1 MIQMLSKTSLLFASL
16 IFSVSAYGANCKPPK
31 MNKNTILFQ
40 NPSNKTIW
48 ISNSDKLKTTFEQ
61 LGFNPISIEKLNLK
75 TEVTNLKSCTKKSE
89 FLNLYTGVS
98 LSIVLTSANACEDKI
113 IKKLGLS
120 LHVPSG
126 MGSMEAPGK
135 LVSVQDLLVCSQS
148 K

>member
-1 MIQMLSKTSLLFASL
+1 MLNKINLLFVSL
-16 IFSVSAYGANCKPPK
+16 ILSASAYGTNCKLPK

-61 LGFNPISIEKLNLK
+61 LGFNKINIEKLNLK
-75 TEVTNLKSCTKKSE
+75 TEVANLKSCTKKSD
-89 FLNLYTGVS
+89 FLNLYSGVS

-113 IKKLGLS
+113 VKKLGLS

-135 LVSVQDLLVCSQS
+135 LVSIQDLLMCSQS